1 MSIITITDSSY
12 SNGRQIAKSAAKRLN
27 YEYVDSENILPL
39 VSKEFGVS
47 ESKLVRVLKDTPSN
61 VGMFSKA
68 KPEHIIFIETL
79 ITEYLLKNNI
89 VYYGVVGLPLN
100 QKVSHVLKVHII
112 ANLES
117 RIKNIMKL
125 KLDNISQDK
134 ASKAVTKEDEQLKK
148 WVEAV
153 YNIDVADPNLYDL
166 VINIG
171 HIKGDDVE
179 DALETI
185 ISTVEHKKYQPMTYS
200 LRCMKN
206 VAMSCR
212 VRAILADI
220 DPKMQVKSD
229 EGTIY
234 IYTKAVKKKAQV
246 KVLEMKQKV
255 FPMDSKQ
262 QEIYFKCFI
271 LIFVEE
277 IKNERKIRD
286 IVTG

>member
-1 MSIITITDSSY
+1 MSIIAITDSFY
-12 SNGRQIAKSAAKRLN
+12 SKGRQIAKSAAKRLN
-27 YEYVDSENILPL
+27 YEYVDSENVLTL

-47 ESKLVRVLKDTPSN
+47 ESKLVRALQDTPSN

-68 KPEHIIFIETL
+68 KPEYIIFVETL
-79 ITEYLLKNNI
+79 ITKYLLKNNI
-89 VYYGVVGLPLN
+89 VYYGVVGLPLI
-100 QKVSHVLKVHII
+100 QEISHVLKVHII

-117 RIKNIMKL
+117 RIKNRMKL
-125 KLDNISQDK
+125 KLDNVSQDK
-134 ASKAVTKEDEQLKK
+134 ARKAVTKEDEQLKK

-166 VINIG
+166 VINVG

-185 ISTVEHKKYQPMTYS
+185 ISTVEHKKFQPMTYS

-206 VAMSCR
+206 VAMSCC
-212 VRAILADI
+212 VRATLADI

-234 IYTKAVKKKAQV
+234 IYTKAVKKKAQD

-255 FPMDSKQ
+255 MRLEGVKH
-262 QEIYFKCFI
+262 
-271 LIFVEE
+271 VEVY
-277 IKNERKIRD
+277 IDYDLFAK
-286 IVTG
+286 VSHGQ

>member
-27 YEYVDSENILPL
+27 YEYADSENILPL
-39 VSKEFGVS
+39 VSKKFGVS
-47 ESKLVRVLKDTPSN
+47 ESKLVRALKDTPSN

-79 ITEYLLKNNI
+79 ITECFLKNNI
-89 VYYGVVGLPLN
+89 VYFGVVGLPLI
-100 QKVSHVLKVHII
+100 QEVSHVLKVHII

-117 RIKNIMKL
+117 RTKNRM
-125 KLDNISQDK
+125 KLDNVSQDK
-134 ASKAVTKEDEQLKK
+134 ARKAVTKEDEQLKK

-153 YNIDVADPNLYDL
+153 YNTDITDPNLYDL

-171 HIKGDDVE
+171 HIKGDDIE

-185 ISTVEHKKYQPMTYS
+185 ISTVEHKKFQPMTYS

-212 VRAILADI
+212 VRSTLADI
-220 DPKMQVKSD
+220 DSKMQVKSD

-234 IYTKAVKKKAQV
+234 IYTKAVKKKAQD

-255 FPMDSKQ
+255 MRLEGVKH
-262 QEIYFKCFI
+262 
-271 LIFVEE
+271 VEVY
-277 IKNERKIRD
+277 IDYDLFAK
-286 IVTG
+286 VSHGQ

>member
-27 YEYVDSENILPL
+27 YEYADSENILPL

-47 ESKLVRVLKDTPSN
+47 ESKLAQALKDTPSN

-79 ITEYLLKNNI
+79 ITGYLLKNNI
-89 VYYGVVGLPLN
+89 VYYGVVGIPLI
-100 QKVSHVLKVHII
+100 QEVSHVLKVHII

-117 RIKNIMKL
+117 RIKNRM
-125 KLDNISQDK
+125 KLDNVSQDK
-134 ASKAVTKEDEQLKK
+134 ARKAVTKEDEQLKK

-153 YNIDVADPNLYDL
+153 YNTDITDPNLYDL

-171 HIKGDDVE
+171 HIKGDDIE

-185 ISTVEHKKYQPMTYS
+185 ISTVEHKKFQPMTYS

-206 VAMSCR
+206 VATSCR
-212 VRAILADI
+212 VRATLADI

-234 IYTKAVKKKAQV
+234 IYTKAVKKKAQD

-255 FPMDSKQ
+255 MRLEGVKH
-262 QEIYFKCFI
+262 
-271 LIFVEE
+271 VEVY
-277 IKNERKIRD
+277 IDYDLFAK
-286 IVTG
+286 VSHGQ

>member
-27 YEYVDSENILPL
+27 YEYVDSENILSL

-47 ESKLVRVLKDTPSN
+47 ESKLAQALKDTPSN

-79 ITEYLLKNNI
+79 ITGYLLKNNM
-89 VYYGVVGLPLN
+89 VYYGVVGLPLI
-100 QKVSHVLKVHII
+100 QEVSHVLKVNII

-117 RIKNIMKL
+117 RIKNRM
-125 KLDNISQDK
+125 KLDNVSQDK
-134 ASKAVTKEDEQLKK
+134 ARKAVTKEDEQLKK

-153 YNIDVADPNLYDL
+153 YNTDITDPNLYDL

-171 HIKGDDVE
+171 HIKGDDIE

-185 ISTVEHKKYQPMTYS
+185 ISTVEHKKFQPMTYS

-206 VAMSCR
+206 VARSCR
-212 VRAILADI
+212 VRATLADI

-234 IYTKAVKKKAQV
+234 IYTKAVKKKAQD

-255 FPMDSKQ
+255 MRLEGVKH
-262 QEIYFKCFI
+262 
-271 LIFVEE
+271 VEVY
-277 IKNERKIRD
+277 IDYDLFAN
-286 IVTG
+286 VSHGQ

>member
-1 MSIITITDSSY
+1 MSIIAITDSSY
-12 SNGRQIAKSAAKRLN
+12 SKGRQIAKSAAKRLN
-27 YEYVDSENILPL
+27 YEYVDSENVLTL

-47 ESKLVRVLKDTPSN
+47 ESKLVRALQDTPSN

-68 KPEHIIFIETL
+68 KPEYIIFVETL
-79 ITEYLLKNNI
+79 ITKYLLKNNI
-89 VYYGVVGLPLN
+89 VYYGVVGLPLI
-100 QKVSHVLKVHII
+100 QEISHVLKVHII

-117 RIKNIMKL
+117 RIKNRMKL
-125 KLDNISQDK
+125 KLDNVSQDK
-134 ASKAVTKEDEQLKK
+134 ARKAVTKEDEQLKK

-166 VINIG
+166 VINVG

-185 ISTVEHKKYQPMTYS
+185 ISTVEHKKFQPMTYS

-206 VAMSCR
+206 VAMSCC
-212 VRAILADI
+212 VRATLADI

-234 IYTKAVKKKAQV
+234 IYTKAVKKKAQD

-255 FPMDSKQ
+255 MRLEGVKH
-262 QEIYFKCFI
+262 
-271 LIFVEE
+271 VEVY
-277 IKNERKIRD
+277 IDYDLFAK
-286 IVTG
+286 VSHGQ

>member
-1 MSIITITDSSY
+1 VSIITITDSSY

-27 YEYVDSENILPL
+27 YEYADSENILPL
-39 VSKEFGVS
+39 VSKKFGVS
-47 ESKLVRVLKDTPSN
+47 ESKLVRALKDTPSN

-79 ITEYLLKNNI
+79 ITECFLKNNI
-89 VYYGVVGLPLN
+89 VYFGVVGLPLI
-100 QKVSHVLKVHII
+100 QEVSHVLKVHII

-117 RIKNIMKL
+117 RTKNRM
-125 KLDNISQDK
+125 KLDNVSQDK
-134 ASKAVTKEDEQLKK
+134 ARKAVTKEDEQLKK

-153 YNIDVADPNLYDL
+153 YNTDITDPNLYDL

-171 HIKGDDVE
+171 HIKGDDIE

-185 ISTVEHKKYQPMTYS
+185 ISTVEHKKFQPMTYS

-212 VRAILADI
+212 VRATLADI

-234 IYTKAVKKKAQV
+234 IYTKAVKKKAQD

-255 FPMDSKQ
+255 MRLEGVKH
-262 QEIYFKCFI
+262 
-271 LIFVEE
+271 VEVY
-277 IKNERKIRD
+277 IDYDLFAK
-286 IVTG
+286 VSHGQ

>member
-27 YEYVDSENILPL
+27 YEYADSENILPL
-39 VSKEFGVS
+39 VSKKFGVS
-47 ESKLVRVLKDTPSN
+47 ESKLVRALKDTPSN

-79 ITEYLLKNNI
+79 ITECFLKNNI
-89 VYYGVVGLPLN
+89 VYFGVVGLPLI
-100 QKVSHVLKVHII
+100 QEVSHVLKVHII

-117 RIKNIMKL
+117 RTKNRM
-125 KLDNISQDK
+125 KLDNVSQDK
-134 ASKAVTKEDEQLKK
+134 ARKAVTKEDEQLKK

-153 YNIDVADPNLYDL
+153 YNTDITDPNLYDL

-171 HIKGDDVE
+171 HIKGDDIE

-185 ISTVEHKKYQPMTYS
+185 ISTVEHKKFQPMTYS

-212 VRAILADI
+212 VRATLADI

-234 IYTKAVKKKAQV
+234 IYTKAVKKKAQD

-255 FPMDSKQ
+255 MRLEGVKH
-262 QEIYFKCFI
+262 
-271 LIFVEE
+271 VEVY
-277 IKNERKIRD
+277 IDYDLFAK
-286 IVTG
+286 VSHGQ

>member
-27 YEYVDSENILPL
+27 YEYADSENILPL
-39 VSKEFGVS
+39 VSKKFGVS
-47 ESKLVRVLKDTPSN
+47 ESKLVRALKDTPSN

-79 ITEYLLKNNI
+79 ITECFLKNNI
-89 VYYGVVGLPLN
+89 VYYGVVGLPLI
-100 QKVSHVLKVHII
+100 QEVSHVLKVNII

-117 RIKNIMKL
+117 RIKNRM
-125 KLDNISQDK
+125 KLDNVSQDK
-134 ASKAVTKEDEQLKK
+134 ARKAVTKEDEQLKK

-153 YNIDVADPNLYDL
+153 YNTDITDPNLYDL

-171 HIKGDDVE
+171 HIKGDDIE

-185 ISTVEHKKYQPMTYS
+185 ISTVEHKKFQPMTYS

-212 VRAILADI
+212 VRSTLADI
-220 DPKMQVKSD
+220 DSKMQVKSD
-229 EGTIY
+229 EGTVY
-234 IYTKAVKKKAQV
+234 IYTKAVKKKAQD

-255 FPMDSKQ
+255 MRLEGVKH
-262 QEIYFKCFI
+262 
-271 LIFVEE
+271 VEVY
-277 IKNERKIRD
+277 IDYDLFAK
-286 IVTG
+286 VSHGQ

>member
-1 MSIITITDSSY
+1 VSIITITDSSY

-27 YEYVDSENILPL
+27 YEYADSENILPL
-39 VSKEFGVS
+39 VSKKFGVS
-47 ESKLVRVLKDTPSN
+47 ESKLAQALKDTPSN

-68 KPEHIIFIETL
+68 KPEHIIFIETW
-79 ITEYLLKNNI
+79 ITGYLLKNNI
-89 VYYGVVGLPLN
+89 VYYGVVGIPLI
-100 QKVSHVLKVHII
+100 QEVSHVLKVNII

-117 RIKNIMKL
+117 RIKNRM
-125 KLDNISQDK
+125 KLDNVSQDK
-134 ASKAVTKEDEQLKK
+134 ARKAVTKEDAQLKK

-153 YNIDVADPNLYDL
+153 YNIDVTDPNLYDL

-185 ISTVEHKKYQPMTYS
+185 IGTVEHKKFQPMTYS

-212 VRAILADI
+212 VRATLADI
-220 DPKMQVKSD
+220 DSKMQVKSD

-234 IYTKAVKKKAQV
+234 IYTKAVKKKAQD

-255 FPMDSKQ
+255 MRLEGVKH
-262 QEIYFKCFI
+262 
-271 LIFVEE
+271 VEVY
-277 IKNERKIRD
+277 IDYDLFAK
-286 IVTG
+286 VSHGQ

>member
-1 MSIITITDSSY
+1 VSIITITDSSY

-27 YEYVDSENILPL
+27 YEYADSENILPL
-39 VSKEFGVS
+39 VSKKFGVS
-47 ESKLVRVLKDTPSN
+47 ESKLVRALKDTPSN

-89 VYYGVVGLPLN
+89 VYYGVVGIPLI
-100 QKVSHVLKVHII
+100 QEVSHVLKVNII

-117 RIKNIMKL
+117 RIKNRM
-125 KLDNISQDK
+125 KLDNVSQDK
-134 ASKAVTKEDEQLKK
+134 ARKAVTKEDEQLKK

-153 YNIDVADPNLYDL
+153 YNTDITDPNLYDL

-185 ISTVEHKKYQPMTYS
+185 ISTVEHKKFQPMTYS

-212 VRAILADI
+212 VRATLADI

-234 IYTKAVKKKAQV
+234 IYTKAVKKKAQD

-255 FPMDSKQ
+255 MRLEGVKH
-262 QEIYFKCFI
+262 
-271 LIFVEE
+271 VEVY
-277 IKNERKIRD
+277 IDYDLFAK
-286 IVTG
+286 VSHGQ

>member
-27 YEYVDSENILPL
+27 YEYVDSENILSL

-47 ESKLVRVLKDTPSN
+47 ESKLAQALKDTPSN

-79 ITEYLLKNNI
+79 ITGYLLKNNM
-89 VYYGVVGLPLN
+89 VYYGVVGLPLI
-100 QKVSHVLKVHII
+100 QEVSHVLKVNII

-117 RIKNIMKL
+117 RIKNRM
-125 KLDNISQDK
+125 KLDNVSQDK
-134 ASKAVTKEDEQLKK
+134 ARKAVTKEDEQLKK

-153 YNIDVADPNLYDL
+153 YNTDITDPNLYDL

-171 HIKGDDVE
+171 HIKGDDIE

-185 ISTVEHKKYQPMTYS
+185 ISTVEHKKFQPMTYS

-206 VAMSCR
+206 VARSCR
-212 VRAILADI
+212 VRATLADI

-234 IYTKAVKKKAQV
+234 IYTKAVKKKAQD

-255 FPMDSKQ
+255 MRLEGVKH
-262 QEIYFKCFI
+262 
-271 LIFVEE
+271 VEVY
-277 IKNERKIRD
+277 IDYDLFAK
-286 IVTG
+286 VSHGQ

>member
-1 MSIITITDSSY
+1 VSIITITDSSY

-27 YEYVDSENILPL
+27 YEYADSENILPL
-39 VSKEFGVS
+39 VSKKFGVS
-47 ESKLVRVLKDTPSN
+47 ESKLAQALKDTPSN

-68 KPEHIIFIETL
+68 KPEHIIFIETW
-79 ITEYLLKNNI
+79 ITGYLLKNNI
-89 VYYGVVGLPLN
+89 VYYGVVGIPLI
-100 QKVSHVLKVHII
+100 QEVSHVLKVNII

-117 RIKNIMKL
+117 RIKNRM
-125 KLDNISQDK
+125 KLDNVSQDK
-134 ASKAVTKEDEQLKK
+134 ARKAVTKEDEQLKK

-153 YNIDVADPNLYDL
+153 YNIDITDPNLYDL

-171 HIKGDDVE
+171 HIKGDDIE

-185 ISTVEHKKYQPMTYS
+185 ISTVEHKKFQPMTYS

-206 VAMSCR
+206 VATSCR
-212 VRAILADI
+212 VRATLADI

-234 IYTKAVKKKAQV
+234 IYTKAVKKKAQD

-255 FPMDSKQ
+255 MRLEGVKH
-262 QEIYFKCFI
+262 
-271 LIFVEE
+271 VEVY
-277 IKNERKIRD
+277 IDYDLFAK
-286 IVTG
+286 VSHGQ

>member
-39 VSKEFGVS
+39 VSKEFCVS
-47 ESKLVRVLKDTPSN
+47 ESKLVRALQDTPSN

-68 KPEHIIFIETL
+68 KPEYIIFVETL

-89 VYYGVVGLPLN
+89 VYYGVVGLPLI
-100 QKVSHVLKVHII
+100 QEVSHVLKVHII

-117 RIKNIMKL
+117 RIKNRMKL
-125 KLDNISQDK
+125 KLDNVSQDK
-134 ASKAVTKEDEQLKK
+134 ARKAVTKEDEQLKK

-185 ISTVEHKKYQPMTYS
+185 ISTVEHKKFQPMTYS

-212 VRAILADI
+212 VRATLADI

-229 EGTIY
+229 EGIIY
-234 IYTKAVKKKAQV
+234 IYTKAVKKKAQD

-255 FPMDSKQ
+255 MRLEGVKH
-262 QEIYFKCFI
+262 
-271 LIFVEE
+271 VEVY
-277 IKNERKIRD
+277 IDYDLFAK
-286 IVTG
+286 VSHGQ

>member
-27 YEYVDSENILPL
+27 YEYADSENILPL
-39 VSKEFGVS
+39 VSKKFGVS
-47 ESKLVRVLKDTPSN
+47 ESKLVRALKDTPSN

-79 ITEYLLKNNI
+79 ITECFLKNNI
-89 VYYGVVGLPLN
+89 VYFGVVGLPLI
-100 QKVSHVLKVHII
+100 QEVSHVLKVHII

-117 RIKNIMKL
+117 RIKNRM
-125 KLDNISQDK
+125 KLDNVSQDK
-134 ASKAVTKEDEQLKK
+134 ARKAVTKEDEQLKK

-153 YNIDVADPNLYDL
+153 YNTDITDPNLYDL

-171 HIKGDDVE
+171 HIKGDDIE

-185 ISTVEHKKYQPMTYS
+185 ISTVEHKKFQPMTYS

-212 VRAILADI
+212 VRATLADI

-234 IYTKAVKKKAQV
+234 IYTKAVKKKAQD

-255 FPMDSKQ
+255 MRLEGVKH
-262 QEIYFKCFI
+262 
-271 LIFVEE
+271 VEVY
-277 IKNERKIRD
+277 IDYDLFAK
-286 IVTG
+286 VSHGQ

>member
-27 YEYVDSENILPL
+27 YEYADSENILPL
-39 VSKEFGVS
+39 VSKKFGVS
-47 ESKLVRVLKDTPSN
+47 ESKLVRALKDTPSN

-89 VYYGVVGLPLN
+89 VYYGVVGFPLI
-100 QKVSHVLKVHII
+100 QEVSHVLKVHII

-117 RIKNIMKL
+117 RIKNRM
-125 KLDNISQDK
+125 KLDNVSQDK
-134 ASKAVTKEDEQLKK
+134 ARKAVTKEDEQLKK

-153 YNIDVADPNLYDL
+153 YNIDVTDPNLYDL

-185 ISTVEHKKYQPMTYS
+185 ISTVKHKKFQPITYS

-212 VRAILADI
+212 VRATLADI
-220 DPKMQVKSD
+220 DSKMQVKSD
-229 EGTIY
+229 EGTVY
-234 IYTKAVKKKAQV
+234 TYTKAIKKKAQD

-255 FPMDSKQ
+255 MRLEGVKHIEVYIDYDLFAKVSHGQ
-262 QEIYFKCFI
+262 
-271 LIFVEE
+271 
-277 IKNERKIRD
+277 
-286 IVTG
+286 

>member
-1 MSIITITDSSY
+1 VSIITITDSSY

-27 YEYVDSENILPL
+27 YEYADSENILPL
-39 VSKEFGVS
+39 VSKKFGVS
-47 ESKLVRVLKDTPSN
+47 ESKLVRALKDTPSN

-89 VYYGVVGLPLN
+89 VYYGVVGIPLI
-100 QKVSHVLKVHII
+100 QEVSHVLKVNII

-117 RIKNIMKL
+117 RIKNRM
-125 KLDNISQDK
+125 KLDNVSQDK
-134 ASKAVTKEDEQLKK
+134 ARKAVTKEDEQLKK

-153 YNIDVADPNLYDL
+153 YNTDITDPNLYDL

-171 HIKGDDVE
+171 HIKGDDIE

-185 ISTVEHKKYQPMTYS
+185 ISTVEHKKFQPMTYS

-206 VAMSCR
+206 VATSCR
-212 VRAILADI
+212 VRATLADI

-234 IYTKAVKKKAQV
+234 IYTKAVKKKAQD

-255 FPMDSKQ
+255 MRLEGVKH
-262 QEIYFKCFI
+262 
-271 LIFVEE
+271 VEVY
-277 IKNERKIRD
+277 IDYDLFAK
-286 IVTG
+286 VSHGQ

>member
-27 YEYVDSENILPL
+27 YEYADSENILPL
-39 VSKEFGVS
+39 VSKKFGVS
-47 ESKLVRVLKDTPSN
+47 ESKLVRALKDTPSN

-79 ITEYLLKNNI
+79 ITECFLKNNI
-89 VYYGVVGLPLN
+89 VYYGVVGLPLI
-100 QKVSHVLKVHII
+100 QEVSHVLKVNII

-117 RIKNIMKL
+117 RIKNRM
-125 KLDNISQDK
+125 KLDNVSQDK
-134 ASKAVTKEDEQLKK
+134 ARKAVTKEDEQLKK

-153 YNIDVADPNLYDL
+153 YNIDVTDPNLYDL

-171 HIKGDDVE
+171 HIKGDDIE
-179 DALETI
+179 DDLETI
-185 ISTVEHKKYQPMTYS
+185 ISTVEHKKFQPMTYS

-212 VRAILADI
+212 VRATLADI

-234 IYTKAVKKKAQV
+234 IYTKAVKKKAQD

-255 FPMDSKQ
+255 MRLEGVKH
-262 QEIYFKCFI
+262 
-271 LIFVEE
+271 VEVY
-277 IKNERKIRD
+277 IDYDLFAK
-286 IVTG
+286 VSHGQ